1 MNKTT
6 TEEDR
11 FEMRDDFKL
20 SHIAVRVLADLTSIH
35 VCMIAALAITV
46 LHPGLLWARMQLR
59 PDDAVHY
66 YVSVFL
72 FLSLLFPAVFLLSGL
87 YTYVPGDRGPR
98 TITFFRSVA
107 LSFLLFSIVSFALH
121 RRQPTAQGYI
131 PLFCVLAVFALAIPR
146 MLKNTLRKKLETN
159 STAIV
164 RRRSSDGPVLIV
176 GGAGYIG
183 SCLVRKLLAAGRKV
197 RVMDSLIY
205 GDYSLHDVL
214 GHPNLEVRVG
224 DCRKLQ
230 DLVSAVRDTE
240 AIVHLAAIVG
250 DPACE
255 VDRQASREI
264 NYAATRML
272 IEVAKGNGNCRLVFS
287 SSCSVYAA
295 TDLLMDEY
303 SHVVPISLYAQ
314 TKVDSEEALL
324 EARSSDFH
332 PVILRLATVFG
343 LSYRTR
349 FDLIVNLL
357 TAKAHAEGTIT
368 IFNGTQWRPFIHVQD
383 VANGICQALA
393 APLDVVSGETYNL
406 GDSRMNFTLSQLAE
420 KVLAEFPS
428 TRVENIE
435 NSDRRNYRVSFEK
448 IRNQIGFE
456 CQWTLEDG
464 IREIKRAFENKFIAD
479 YRDAR
484 YSNLQ
489 FLKLCGTPV
498 CKDELDRHL
507 MAALANVPA
516 PTRHP
521 APVWMPS
528 TVAMRR

>member
-1 MNKTT
+1 MQA
-6 TEEDR
+6 
-11 FEMRDDFKL
+11 DFKL
-20 SHIAVRVLADLTSIH
+20 SHIAMRVLSDLTSIH
-35 VCMIAALAITV
+35 LCMIAALAISV
-46 LHPGLLWARMQLR
+46 LHPGLISTRIQLR
-59 PDDAVHY
+59 PEDAVHY
-66 YVSVFL
+66 YFSVFL
-72 FLSLLFPAVFLLSGL
+72 LLSLLFPAVFLLSGL
-87 YTYVPGDRGPR
+87 YNNSPTDGVPRG
-98 TITFFRSVA
+98 ITLFRGVA
-107 LSFLLFSIVSFALH
+107 LSLLLFSIVSFALY
-121 RRQPTAQGYI
+121 RRQQAPQGYI
-131 PLFCVLAVFALAIPR
+131 PLFCGLAIISLWITR
-146 MLKNTLRKKLETN
+146 IVKGALRRKSEMKA
-159 STAIV
+159 SDIV
-164 RRRSSDGPVLIV
+164 RRPNHDGTVLIL

-183 SCLVRKLLAAGRKV
+183 SCLVRKLLTAGRKV

-214 GHPNLEVRVG
+214 GHSNLEVRVG

-230 DLVSAVRDTE
+230 DVVAAVKDTDSV
-240 AIVHLAAIVG
+240 IHLAAIVG

-255 VDRQASREI
+255 VDRQTSRET

-272 IEVAKGNGNCRLVFS
+272 IEVAKGNGNCRLIFS
-287 SSCSVYAA
+287 SSCSVYGA

-303 SHVVPISLYAQ
+303 SNVLPISLYAQ

-324 EARSSDFH
+324 EARSPDFH

-357 TAKAHAEGTIT
+357 TAKAHSEGMIT

-383 VANGICQALA
+383 VANGICQVLS
-393 APLDVVSGETYNL
+393 APIDVVSGETYNL
-406 GDSRMNFTLSQLAE
+406 GDSRMNFTLGQLAE
-420 KVLAEFPS
+420 KVLAEIPA
-428 TRVENIE
+428 TRVEYVE

-464 IREIKRAFENKFIAD
+464 VREIKRAFESKFITD

-507 MAALANVPA
+507 MAALANIPA
-516 PTRHP
+516 PARQSSTI
-521 APVWMPS
+521 WTPS
-528 TVAMRR
+528 TAAVRR

>member
-1 MNKTT
+1 MLQ
-6 TEEDR
+6 
-11 FEMRDDFKL
+11 DDFKL
-20 SHIAVRVLADLTSIH
+20 SHVAARVVADLTSIH
-35 VCMIAALAITV
+35 ACMIAALAIGV
-46 LHPGLLWARMQLR
+46 LHPGLMSAGMQLR
-59 PDDAVHY
+59 PEDAVHY

-87 YTYVPGDRGPR
+87 YTHSRGYEGPGV
-98 TITFFRSVA
+98 ITVVRSIA
-107 LSFLLFSIVSFALH
+107 LGLLLFSIVNFALY
-121 RRQPTAQGYI
+121 RRQQAPQGYI
-131 PLFCVLAVFALAIPR
+131 PLFCGLAVFSLALPR
-146 MLKNTLRKKLETN
+146 MVKGALKQRFDVKTR
-159 STAIV
+159 AMV
-164 RRRSSDGPVLIV
+164 RRPSSDGTVLIL
-176 GGAGYIG
+176 GGGGYIG
-183 SCLVRKLLAAGRKV
+183 ACLVRKLLAQGRKV

-214 GHPNLEVRVG
+214 GHPNLQLQVG

-230 DLVSAVRDTE
+230 DLVAAVKDTD

-255 VDRQASREI
+255 VDRQTSREI

-272 IEVAKGNGNCRLVFS
+272 IEVAKGNGNCRLIFS
-287 SSCSVYAA
+287 SSCSVYGA

-303 SHVVPISLYAQ
+303 SNVLPISLYAQ

-324 EARSSDFH
+324 DSRSADFH
-332 PVILRLATVFG
+332 PIILRLATVFG

-349 FDLIVNLL
+349 FDLIVNFL
-357 TAKAHAEGTIT
+357 TAKAYSEGMIT

-383 VANGICQALA
+383 VANGICQALE
-393 APLDVVSGETYNL
+393 APLDVVSGEIYNL
-406 GDSRMNFTLSQLAE
+406 GDSRMNFTLAQLAQ
-420 KVLAEFPS
+420 KVLAEFPA
-428 TRVENIE
+428 TRVEYIE
-435 NSDRRNYRVSFEK
+435 NSDGRNYRVSFEK

-464 IREIKRAFENKFIAD
+464 IREIRRAFESKLIAD

-489 FLKLCGTPV
+489 FLKLCGTPI

-507 MAALANVPA
+507 MAALANAPA
-516 PTRHP
+516 PARRSP
-521 APVWMPS
+521 AVWTPS
-528 TVAMRR
+528 TAALRR